1 MYKDVL
7 KGIADIDVLPAIM
20 LIVFLLFFTVW
31 IWQVIVLDKRMVDK
45 MGNLPL
51 DNSKT
56 HENEIL

>member
-7 KGIADIDVLPAIM
+7 RSIADIDVLPAIM

-31 IWQVIVLDKRMVDK
+31 IWQVFVLDKGMIDK

-51 DNSKT
+51 DNSET